1 MSEVMN
7 QGNFF
12 SVLALLWGQE
22 SMKNSTTPELRAENV
37 TFMKSI
43 GMSFSLPRDQGL
55 TASTA
60 KMFENEKLQAILDTI
75 DPLLADGDRYK
86 QRSGAE
92 LLAGLSR
99 GMLRATT
106 CSATF
111 ILPQVRS
118 TGLSNTRTTCGHGLR
133 LDLIEFT
140 PR

>member
-1 MSEVMN
+1 MN
-7 QGNFF
+7 QGNFFF

-43 GMSFSLPRDQGL
+43 GMSFNLQYDQEL
-55 TASTA
+55 IRSTA
-60 KMFENEKLQAILDTI
+60 KMFENEQLQAILDTI

-106 CSATF
+106 CSAVF
-111 ILPQVRS
+111 NLPQVRS
-118 TGLSNTRTTCGHGLR
+118 IGLSNTRTTCGHGLR
-133 LDLIEFT
+133 LDLTEFT